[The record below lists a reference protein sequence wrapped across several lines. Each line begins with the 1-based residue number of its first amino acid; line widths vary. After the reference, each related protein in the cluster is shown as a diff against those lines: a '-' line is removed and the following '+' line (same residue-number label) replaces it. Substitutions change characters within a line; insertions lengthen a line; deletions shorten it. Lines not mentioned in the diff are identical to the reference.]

1 MTTTTTTAAAD
12 AVAPPASPAPV
23 RARRRR
29 RAHPERW
36 LAFLGLL
43 LISVGFLLP
52 FVWMLSTS
60 LKTLDRAMELPP
72 RLVPDPIMVENYAAV
87 LGRGELNFPLLTR
100 NTLVISLLSV
110 VGTTLSSALVAYGF
124 AKVRFKGR
132 GVLFAVMAVRF
143 GPVAELPAYLYL
155 AAIAVAL
162 ALIDIDT
169 KRLPNAIVL
178 PSYAVAGT
186 LLTVAA
192 AASGEWDQ
200 LLRAG
205 LGGAVMYAFY
215 FVLAVAKPGAMG
227 FGDVK
232 LAGVLGL
239 YLGWL
244 GWSVLVVGLFLGF
257 LFGGALG
264 ALLMVVG
271 RASRKSKIP
280 YGPFMLL
287 GAFVAVLFGS
297 ALAGWYA
304 DSLGLSAALG
314 AGTGVR
320 A

>member
-1 MTTTTTTAAAD
+1 MT
-12 AVAPPASPAPV
+12 AVLV
-23 RARRRR
+23 
-29 RAHPERW
+29 
-36 LAFLGLL
+36 LFAFLFGVNIGSFLNVVIWRVPRDESIVRPPSHCPRCDQR
-43 LISVGFLLP
+43 ISPRDNIPV
-52 FVWMLSTS
+52 LSWLVLRGRCRRCDEPIS
-60 LKTLDRAMELPP
+60 SRYPAVEL
-72 RLVPDPIMVENYAAV
+72 
-87 LGRGELNFPLLTR
+87 FT
-100 NTLVISLLSV
+100 
-110 VGTTLSSALVAYGF
+110 
-124 AKVRFKGR
+124 
-132 GVLFAVMAVRF
+132 GVLFAVVSMRF

-304 DSLGLSAALG
+304 TSLGLSDALG
-314 AGTGVR
+314 VATGVR